1 MNAHPFHR
9 RRFLAFGASL
19 ILIAA
24 ACSRREEPPPPP
36 PAPPALQPAAAN
48 PPRAPDAAPPSPSA
62 PAPDAPPPGANLDKV
77 ARDAAAFA
85 NMVDSLRQFSGQE
98 IAANPATL
106 DLATFLPGKSLAD
119 LFSFAQE
126 THFKSPYAT
135 LQVLEHLW
143 GQDLDIEL
151 RLKTARLLVE
161 LAANCGYD
169 KDRAL
174 AHACIQWM
182 TDIYADPA
190 QAAKMSRQDRESW
203 INDLRNLT
211 VCLDGFTYPAEK
223 GLADALRKSARTDLD
238 LTYADTYE
246 AYALMLT
253 GRADHIPAIR
263 RLFESIRAR
272 DFYGRYSARKESV
285 DRWLSL
291 DDAAFA
297 AEIKDSAQLMI
308 GVHENTLRLRH
319 LLEPLSPAER
329 IAEMLRQAEAA
340 SRKSPQK
347 ESP

>member
-1 MNAHPFHR
+1 MIPKR
-9 RRFLAFGASL
+9 CLRRFQPLLGASL

-36 PAPPALQPAAAN
+36 PAPPAPQPAAAN
-48 PPRAPDAAPPSPSA
+48 PPRAPDAAPASPSA

-77 ARDAAAFA
+77 AQDAASFA
-85 NMVDSLRQFSGQE
+85 NMVDSLRQFAGQE
-98 IAANPATL
+98 IEANPDTL

-126 THFKSPYAT
+126 TRFKSPYAT

-143 GQDLDIEL
+143 SQDLDIEL
-151 RLKTARLLVE
+151 RLKTARLLGE

-174 AHACIQWM
+174 AHECIQWM

-211 VCLDGFTYPAEK
+211 VFLDGFTYPAEK

-246 AYALMLT
+246 AYALMRT
-253 GRADHIPAIR
+253 GQANNIPAIR
-263 RLFESIRAR
+263 RLLESIRAR
-272 DFYGRYSARKESV
+272 DFYGRYSAEKESV
-285 DRWLSL
+285 DHWLSL

-297 AEIKDSAQLMI
+297 ADIKDSAEIMAGI
-308 GVHENTLRLRH
+308 HEKTLRLRQ

-329 IAEMLRQAEAA
+329 IAETLRQAKAA
-340 SRKSPQK
+340 HATPAGKDSP
-347 ESP
+347 

>member
-9 RRFLAFGASL
+9 RRFLAFGAAL
-19 ILIAA
+19 VLAA
-24 ACSRREEPPPPP
+24 TACSRREEPPPPP
-36 PAPPALQPAAAN
+36 PAPPAPQPAAAN
-48 PPRAPDAAPPSPSA
+48 PPRVANPAPASPNA
-62 PAPDAPPPGANLDKV
+62 PAPVAPPPGANLDKV
-77 ARDAAAFA
+77 AQDAASFA
-85 NMVDSLRQFSGQE
+85 NMIDSLRQFAGE
-98 IAANPATL
+98 DVKFNAATL

-126 THFKSPYAT
+126 TRFKSPYAT

-143 GQDLDIEL
+143 SQDLEIEL
-151 RLKTARLLVE
+151 RLKTARLLGE

-174 AHACIQWM
+174 AHECIQWM

-190 QAAKMSRQDRESW
+190 HAAKMSRQDRESW

-211 VCLDGFTYPAEK
+211 VFLDGFTYPAEK

-246 AYALMLT
+246 AYALMRT
-253 GRADHIPAIR
+253 GQANNIPAIR
-263 RLFESIRAR
+263 RLLESIRAR
-272 DFYGRYSARKESV
+272 DFYGRYCAEKENV
-285 DRWLSL
+285 DHWLSL

-297 AEIKDSAQLMI
+297 AEIKDSAEIMAGI
-308 GVHENTLRLRH
+308 HEKNLRLRQ

-329 IAEMLRQAEAA
+329 IAETLRQAEAA
-340 SRKSPQK
+340 HATPPGKDSP
-347 ESP
+347 